1 MGPRTRRSKHLY
13 KETSHLFAPKD
24 VSIYIVAPKT
34 DVYGLGFSEKHR
46 LGSSSSSSKRTQ
58 RSLVHPF
65 KSPEKRSITLRS
77 NTGTRTTNHS
87 RLSMSSGNIGTAHR
101 NGFGLG
107 AFEARDQIDDIYG
120 DEDDMS
126 NYNRAIDAV
135 RKKFAHTC
143 IITR

>member
-1 MGPRTRRSKHLY
+1 MVWDFPRSIDLGPPPPPRNVRSFLLLMTRM
-13 KETSHLFAPKD
+13 
-24 VSIYIVAPKT
+24 
-34 DVYGLGFSEKHR
+34 
-46 LGSSSSSSKRTQ
+46 
-58 RSLVHPF
+58 SLVSLEYQHQH
-65 KSPEKRSITLRS
+65 T
-77 NTGTRTTNHS
+77 NTGTRTTNRS
-87 RLSMSSGNIGTAHR
+87 RLGMSSGNIGTAHR